1 MILSSAGFED
11 GGGSALAG
19 CTVAVGRLETPI
31 GELLLAAT
39 DRGLVRVAFAME
51 DFDSVQEE
59 LRIQLGAELHANAAP
74 LEERMRELREYFAGD
89 RRTFDAPVDL
99 RLARRF
105 RRDVLERLREVG
117 YGEVTTYAALARSA
131 GRPRATRAVGSACAS
146 NPLPIVVPC
155 HRVLRS
161 DGGLGGYL
169 AGPEVKRTLLALE
182 QPS

>member
-1 MILSSAGFED
+1 MNLSIAGSE
-11 GGGSALAG
+11 GGGGPALAG
-19 CTVAVGRLETPI
+19 STVAVARLETPI

-39 DRGLVRVAFAME
+39 ERGLVRVAFAME
-51 DFDSVQEE
+51 DFDAVAEE
-59 LRIQLGAELHANAAP
+59 LRLQLGAELIASDTALA
-74 LEERMRELREYFAGD
+74 EYIRELKEYFAGE
-89 RRTFDAPVDL
+89 RRTFDAPLDL

-105 RRDVLERLREVG
+105 RRDVLERLREVA

-169 AGPEVKRTLLALE
+169 AGPAVKQLLLALE